1 MNFPLRAS
9 AAVVTGAAHGIGR
22 ALAQGLAQEGVH
34 LALADIDK
42 AKLEETA
49 AVARQAGC
57 LVTTHV
63 LDVGDAAAVAA
74 FPDAVLEQHGKV
86 DILINNAGVALFG
99 AFSEITLEDLE
110 WLIATNFWGTV
121 RMTKAFMPALQSRPA
136 AHIVNLSS
144 IFGIIAPPGQTAYC
158 ASKFAVRGFSE
169 ALRHE
174 LHGSSVSLTVVHPG
188 GIRTSIAKH
197 ARIAAA
203 TDAGQANAAVSQ
215 FDTLA
220 RTSPEAAA
228 RQIIAAIKLR
238 KKRILIGADAHL
250 LAMVQRVFPIN
261 YWHRLNFR
269 WR

>member
-1 MNFPLRAS
+1 MSFPLRDS

-22 ALAQGLAQEGVH
+22 ALAEGLAREGVQ
-34 LALADIDK
+34 LALADIDSP
-42 AKLEETA
+42 KLEETA
-49 AVARQAGC
+49 AAARRAGS

-74 FPDAVLEQHGKV
+74 LPEAVLLQHGKV

-99 AFSEITLEDLE
+99 TFGELTLEDLE
-110 WLIATNFWGTV
+110 WLITINFWGTV
-121 RMTKAFMPALQSRPA
+121 RMTKAFLPMLQSRPA

-174 LHGSSVSLTVVHPG
+174 LHGSTVTLSVVHPG

-203 TDAGQANAAVSQ
+203 TNVGAATAAVAQ

-228 RQIIAAIKLR
+228 RQIIAAIKRR

-250 LAMVQRVFPIN
+250 LATVQRLFPTN

-269 WR
+269 QR